1 MVGIVHNY
9 SFGVHSLVTVIQNYF
24 VSGQTELKTNSVA
37 KFDRFVVRYDLPCI
51 YEYIQYSTSM
61 NCAYNSLLSTRT
73 YQPLRTYGV
82 QFYGVLASSY
92 YNVGTPYSS
101 TVE

>member
-1 MVGIVHNY
+1 MKEKEKMVGIVHNY

-51 YEYIQYSTSM
+51 YEYIQYFHEL
-61 NCAYNSLLSTRT
+61 C
-73 YQPLRTYGV
+73 V
-82 QFYGVLASSY
+82 QFIA
-92 YNVGTPYSS
+92 
-101 TVE
+101 

>member
-1 MVGIVHNY
+1 MDSHKAIITELDLFERKGENGWNRPQLY

-51 YEYIQYSTSM
+51 YTSIYSTSM
-61 NCAYNSLLSTRT
+61 NCAYNSVLST
-73 YQPLRTYGV
+73 
-82 QFYGVLASSY
+82 LA
-92 YNVGTPYSS
+92 
-101 TVE
+101 